1 MKKFFLIDTISFPRV
16 VLDVILESV
25 ELGVELVLKLTDELQ
40 ILSEVKSVQIKRL
53 GEIDVSQK
61 HQQILLLV
69 DYCSTGDNC
78 EDQYYGTARTLGRL
92 QKMQL

>member
-53 GEIDVSQK
+53 GEIDVSQE
-61 HQQILLLV
+61 HQQVLLLV
-69 DYCSTGDNC
+69 DYCSTGDNWVNPVGSVPC
-78 EDQYYGTARTLGRL
+78 TFQRVN
-92 QKMQL
+92 